1 VTGTTV
7 RRLTRRAKYLL
18 ADLSSGDTLLMHLGM
33 SGSFRIEP
41 ADHALTPHDHVVFQ
55 LASGRA
61 IVFNDPRRFGVM
73 DLIPTADLDRRPPLA
88 GLGPEPLS
96 RHFDGVALAHACAR
110 TRRPL
115 KAALLDQQVVAGVG
129 NIYASEALHAARL
142 SPRLR
147 ASAIATRQGEPRDSA
162 QRLAAAIK
170 AVLTRAI
177 THHTQRHGAQRFRV
191 YGRAHDRCLRR
202 GCHGVIRRIV
212 QAGRSTF
219 YCPVCQTG

>member
-1 VTGTTV
+1 MPELPEVEAERLALAPLLRKAHIASLVIHRAGLRRPFPINFASRVTGTTV

-129 NIYASEALHAARL
+129 NIYASEALHVARL

-147 ASAIATRQGEPRDSA
+147 ASA
-162 QRLAAAIK
+162 
-170 AVLTRAI
+170 
-177 THHTQRHGAQRFRV
+177 
-191 YGRAHDRCLRR
+191 
-202 GCHGVIRRIV
+202 
-212 QAGRSTF
+212 
-219 YCPVCQTG
+219 